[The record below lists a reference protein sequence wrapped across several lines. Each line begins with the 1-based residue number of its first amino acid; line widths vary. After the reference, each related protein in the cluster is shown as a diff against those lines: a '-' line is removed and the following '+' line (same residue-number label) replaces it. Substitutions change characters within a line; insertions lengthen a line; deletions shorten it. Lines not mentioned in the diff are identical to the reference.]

1 MKFTRSTMRRAMY
14 SVIAMAAVL
23 ILAVALSIVM
33 ATLKG
38 NIADINWSEMGQFV
52 LAISGLIL
60 PVIGGKVW
68 QKNFEM
74 KKPDNTEI
82 KNGDSH

>member
-14 SVIAMAAVL
+14 SVITMAGVL
-23 ILAVALSIVM
+23 VLAVAASIVT
-33 ATLKG
+33 ATIK
-38 NIADINWSEMGQFV
+38 NDIANINWSEMGQFV

-68 QKNFEM
+68 QRKYES
-74 KKPDNTEI
+74 KEGDNG
-82 KNGDSH
+82 GDAK